1 MLTVSD
7 APTLTND
14 PGTIQA
20 EQNNPLLILI
30 TRFMPLV
37 FFYTPWKNKKIS
49 GFLMFSGR
57 IERDQW
63 SKLVN
68 DA

>member
-20 EQNNPLLILI
+20 EQSNPLLILT

-37 FFYTPWKNKKIS
+37 FFYTP
-49 GFLMFSGR
+49 
-57 IERDQW
+57 
-63 SKLVN
+63 
-68 DA
+68 